1 MAFAW
6 GTSGPGAASGAG
18 KAAAGAIEGAAAAEL
33 PQESGALAIAA
44 LVGKRAQASALG
56 GISSAAASPAW
67 SSEALD
73 LNVRRSR
80 SWPKRAFAQSPERS
94 LVSASPVWQAA
105 WAPSDAGSVFELS
118 GDEHGAAGRAS
129 RSNAGAPE
137 SIDAGAAA
145 SESLS
150 GVLLSVLSGALSARF
165 SDEWTSAHSSTR
177 CVALLEAASASAMG
191 IVAAAASRG
200 AGAFGWLSA
209 VFAE

>member
-6 GTSGPGAASGAG
+6 GTSGPGAASGTG
-18 KAAAGAIEGAAAAEL
+18 KAAAGAIEGADAAEL
-33 PQESGALAIAA
+33 PQESGALAVAA

-73 LNVRRSR
+73 LNVRR